1 MTTVAHPLPGPALK
15 ADRAESRFRTT
26 AAALL
31 SVWGFAYLLGI
42 TWDIQ
47 WHADVGPD
55 TFWTKSH
62 LFFYAGA
69 ALSGLIALW
78 VLITSTRR
86 FHRGS
91 AAVTAANTTPFLG
104 YFRAPVGFL
113 ISGLGALS
121 FVLMGLFDL
130 WWHTLFGFDITL
142 LSPPHFGL
150 LFSGVAICV
159 GGIYA
164 FASEANRARARGESG
179 LWHPATLGTLLAIAL
194 VLTQFS
200 LFLNITVEIVP
211 FLGPVITYPV
221 IVSLIFSIGL
231 LAAASFLEQP
241 GSATVVGLLFSLI
254 RLLLHLMIGP
264 LVRWEA
270 ALEGLP
276 FRETAVGQVL
286 PSYAAF
292 LAPALIFV
300 AGLVIDVLLWNA
312 RRYGARGRSV
322 LWATGALAMVVN
334 ALIDRR
340 WVVYFE
346 TTRSF
351 FAPDRTVLNQ
361 VLARFDQALLPTL
374 AVCAVVGALAGWLGW
389 NFGLSLRTTKQ

>member
-1 MTTVAHPLPGPALK
+1 MTTVAQPAPSVRK
-15 ADRAESRFRTT
+15 ADLAESRFRTT

-31 SVWGFAYLLGI
+31 SLWGFAYLLGI

-69 ALSGLIALW
+69 ALSGLISLW

-91 AAVTAANTTPFLG
+91 RAVTAANTTPFLG

-121 FVLMGLFDL
+121 FILMGLFDL
-130 WWHTLFGFDITL
+130 WWHTVFGFDITL

-150 LFSGVAICV
+150 LFSGVAICI
-159 GGIYA
+159 GGVYA
-164 FASEANRARARGESG
+164 FASEANLARSRGEGG
-179 LWHPATLGTLLAIAL
+179 LLQPATLGTLFAIAL

-221 IVSLIFSIGL
+221 IISLIFAIGL
-231 LAAASFLEQP
+231 MAAASFLEQP
-241 GSATVVGLLFSLI
+241 GSATVVGLFFGLI
-254 RLLLHLMIGP
+254 RLLLSLMIGP
-264 LVRWEA
+264 LVRWES
-270 ALEGLP
+270 ALEALP
-276 FRETAVGQVL
+276 FKENAVGQVL
-286 PSYAAF
+286 PAYVSF
-292 LAPALIFV
+292 LSPALIFL
-300 AGLVIDVLLWNA
+300 AGLVIDLCLWGA
-312 RRYGARGRSV
+312 RRYRLRGRIVVWVS
-322 LWATGALAMVVN
+322 AGLAMLVN
-334 ALIDRR
+334 ALADRR

-346 TTRSF
+346 KTRTF
-351 FAPDRTVLNQ
+351 FAPDHAVPAQL
-361 VLARFDQALLPTL
+361 LARLDQAFLPTL